1 MNITKGLIILGG
13 AILIG
18 SIIFGSSSE
27 DTENDKSTVIN
38 GIRNTN
44 GSIEL

>member
-18 SIIFGSSSE
+18 TLIFGGGSE
-27 DTENDKSTVIN
+27 ENPESAPIN